1 VGKERGEAGVEEAVE
16 EWGDGARGVGK
27 GRG

>member
-1 VGKERGEAGVEEAVE
+1 MGKERGEAGVEEAVE